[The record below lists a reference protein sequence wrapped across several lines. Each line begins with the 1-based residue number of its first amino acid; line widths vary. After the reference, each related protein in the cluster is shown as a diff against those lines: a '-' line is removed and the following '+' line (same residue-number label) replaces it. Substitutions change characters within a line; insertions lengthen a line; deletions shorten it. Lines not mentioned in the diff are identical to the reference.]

1 MIADAETDALNLAL
15 AWMGDLEVDEMEVD
29 AVDRACSEA
38 LLQLEIG
45 KEERAPRR
53 YE

>member
-1 MIADAETDALNLAL
+1 MRTEEMED
-15 AWMGDLEVDEMEVD
+15 DEMEVD
-29 AVDRACSEA
+29 AVDRACFES